1 MDSDALNA
9 LFEQVNKKDLKS
21 IKKLIEHVQDL
32 RNLVLELSEGL
43 EYPSL
48 QEQVNEVMGPIFDI
62 ENEDDENED
71 DD

>member
-62 ENEDDENED
+62 ENEDDD
-71 DD
+71 

>member
-1 MDSDALNA
+1 MDSDALND

>member
-1 MDSDALNA
+1 MQ
-9 LFEQVNKKDLKS
+9 EK
-21 IKKLIEHVQDL
+21 IKKLIDHVRDL
-32 RNLVLELSEGL
+32 RHLVLELSEGL

>member
-1 MDSDALNA
+1 MDSDALND

-48 QEQVNEVMGPIFDI
+48 QEQVNKVMGPIFDI
-62 ENEDDENED
+62 ENEDND
-71 DD
+71 

>member
-1 MDSDALNA
+1 MDSDALNV

-21 IKKLIEHVQDL
+21 IKKLIEHVKDL
-32 RNLVLELSEGL
+32 RNLVLELSDGL

-62 ENEDDENED
+62 ENEDDD
-71 DD
+71 